1 MNLLF
6 LNLEKAWRGGENQI
20 YLLAKGLKQKG
31 FSVSIAYPKKNK
43 EAIKRFQEVATVLAL
58 PSTHVFDLRN
68 ILLLKKFCIQKQIT
82 IIDANSSKAQSF
94 ALLLKRSLPHL
105 KLVVHRRVVS
115 PIKNNF
121 FTRQKYLSNKID
133 SYVAI
138 SNAIADAL
146 IAYGVDKKKVR
157 VVPSAVIKPKVQ
169 VAKVE
174 AKKRLANII
183 NVDESCTF
191 LGVAAALS
199 PEKGLEDLLYFAS
212 ELKQLKISFRMFI
225 AGEGKERE
233 NLEKEIQRLGLHN
246 QVHLLGFIEDVDGFL
261 RALDIMILPSRSE
274 GLGTILLQAV
284 YAETAILATQVGGIP
299 EVVIDNKTGRLYKA
313 DNAKDGLSKLVL
325 LIESPETCQKLIEN
339 AKAHVQEKF
348 SLEKM
353 VQDNYINYLDL
364 LS

>member
-58 PSTHVFDLRN
+58 PSTHVFDVRN

-82 IIDANSSKAQSF
+82 IIDANSSKAQTF
-94 ALLLKRSLPHL
+94 AILLKKTLPHI

-115 PIKNNF
+115 PIKNNI
-121 FTRQKYLSNKID
+121 FTRQKYLSDKVD

-138 SNAIADAL
+138 SQAIGDTL

-157 VVPSAVIKPKVQ
+157 VIPSAVIKPKVQ

-174 AKKRLANII
+174 AKKQLAKTM
-183 NVDESCTF
+183 NVGDSCIF

-199 PEKGLEDLLYFAS
+199 PEKGLEDLFYFAS
-212 ELKQLKISFRMFI
+212 ELKHLKISFRMFI

-233 NLEKEIQRLGLHN
+233 SLEKEIHKLGLES
-246 QVHLLGFIEDVDGFL
+246 QVYLLGFVQDVDGFL

-299 EVVIDNKTGRLYKA
+299 EIIIDNKTGRLYKA
-313 DNAKDGLSKLVL
+313 ENTKDGLSKLLL
-325 LIESPETCQKLIEN
+325 LIESLESRQKLIKN
-339 AKAHVQEKF
+339 AKVHVQEKF